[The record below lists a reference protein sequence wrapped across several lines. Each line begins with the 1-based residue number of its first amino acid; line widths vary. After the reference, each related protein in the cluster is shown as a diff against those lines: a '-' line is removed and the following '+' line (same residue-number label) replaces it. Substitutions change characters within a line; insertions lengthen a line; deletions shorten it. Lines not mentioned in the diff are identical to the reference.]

1 LRLPKIGTVLAKNED
16 GTYQQGPI
24 RGIGG
29 PFDTV
34 AEFFQAWA
42 ADAEFGQTEERL
54 RAASGPYADEIVSAV
69 AAFPA
74 SIGSLASRLSAYD
87 HGPFLLCHGDFGHN
101 NIIFDDAWRVLG
113 VIDWELAFAA
123 PWEVFA
129 DFPLTLS
136 VVPAAMDAPW
146 LYDERGD
153 PVSSELAQKL
163 ADQRRYIAAVKQHEE
178 EMKVGNCLSSVIE
191 DEAR

>member
-16 GTYQQGPI
+16 G
-24 RGIGG
+24 
-29 PFDTV
+29 V